1 MYKVIK
7 NFTDKYTKARYKV
20 GEEIDFTEKRA
31 KEIISFGN
39 LIEKIEEKTEEVEK
53 VETKKKST
61 KKK

>member
-7 NFTDKYTKARYKV
+7 NFTDKSTKARYKV

-31 KEIISFGN
+31 KEILSVGN